1 MTCEEIITLKSFTI
15 GVNQMFAAQGG
26 VMWEKINDSQL
37 RQYLMELE
45 RHNAQQD
52 AAIKKVM
59 KAAITIGKQPD
70 SDTYVLAED
79 IQVSRK

>member
-1 MTCEEIITLKSFTI
+1 MITLKSFTI
-15 GVNQMFAAQGG
+15 GVNRMFAARGG

-37 RQYLMELE
+37 RQYLINELE
-45 RHNAQQD
+45 RFNAQQD
-52 AAIKKVM
+52 GAIKKVM

-79 IQVSRK
+79 IQVCRN